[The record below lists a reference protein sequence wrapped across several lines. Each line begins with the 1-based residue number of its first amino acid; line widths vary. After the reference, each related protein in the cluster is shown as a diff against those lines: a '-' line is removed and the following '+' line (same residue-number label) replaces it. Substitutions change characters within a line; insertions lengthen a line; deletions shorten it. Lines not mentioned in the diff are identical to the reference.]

1 MAGRRALA
9 LAASASAVALLATGL
24 ALAATGEIVPQECI
38 DDNDPPAGDTC
49 AHGADGLAGVVAG
62 AASPDGHSYYAV
74 SVTDD
79 SVAQFVRSPSGALTP
94 QGCIKDDDSGTD
106 ACQTSAGGLD
116 GAFSVAISPDG
127 RSVYV
132 ASFDDDAMDT
142 GSLSPQGCVDDGDA
156 GQGPDSCGQT
166 ADGLDGVVSV
176 AVSGDGKS
184 VYAASL
190 NDDALVRFDRNPD
203 TGVLTPLGCVDDNDS
218 GVDNCSE
225 SVDGLDGARSVA
237 VSRDA
242 KSVYVAS
249 GSDDAVT
256 RFMRDPQSGRL
267 APQGCI
273 DDNDAG
279 PDSCSQSA
287 DGLDGARAVA
297 VSPDDESV
305 YVSSQIDDAVVRFDR
320 DPDDGGLTAQGC
332 IDDNDSGADACAQSA
347 DGLDGAFSLALS
359 PDGLSVYAAAIDDDA
374 VVRFDRNPETGG
386 LTPQGCIDD
395 NDPPDGPDAC
405 AQSTD
410 GLNGALGVAPSAGT
424 TSLYVESIY
433 DEAVVWFVREDEAP
447 PETTITAGPPG
458 KTKKRKARFEFVS
471 NEPFSTFECKLD
483 KRGFKPCPSP
493 RRYRKS
499 LLRPREHT
507 FRVRALDEPGNT
519 DPTPAKFK
527 WKVKS

>member
-132 ASFDDDAMDT
+132 ASFDDDAIARFDRDPDT

-176 AVSGDGKS
+176 AVGAVRKS

-256 RFMRDPQSGRL
+256 RFMRDPQSGGL
-267 APQGCI
+267 A
-273 DDNDAG
+273 
-279 PDSCSQSA
+279 
-287 DGLDGARAVA
+287 
-297 VSPDDESV
+297 
-305 YVSSQIDDAVVRFDR
+305 
-320 DPDDGGLTAQGC
+320 AQGC

-347 DGLDGAFSLALS
+347 DGVDGAFSLALS

-507 FRVRALDEPGNT
+507 FRVRALDEPGKT